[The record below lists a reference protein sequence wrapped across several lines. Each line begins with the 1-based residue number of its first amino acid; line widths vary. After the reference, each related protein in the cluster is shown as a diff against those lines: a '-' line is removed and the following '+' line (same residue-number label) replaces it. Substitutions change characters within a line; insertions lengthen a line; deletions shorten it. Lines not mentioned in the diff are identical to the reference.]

1 MESVVNVQTRCDRPK
16 STSQWDDPRPKRAL
30 LICAATLGLVGIAIL
45 GVIRLFQCLNDGT
58 ISAWRLALLFA
69 NAFFCVMVICA
80 LYGRGRQR
88 PRPAP
93 VPRRRS

>member
-1 MESVVNVQTRCDRPK
+1 MTIETRSQCPI
-16 STSQWDDPRPKRAL
+16 STSKWADPRPKRAL
-30 LICAATLGLVGIAIL
+30 FICAAMLGLVGITIL
-45 GVIRLFQCLNDGT
+45 GVIRLFQGLNDGT

-69 NAFFCVMVICA
+69 NALFCIMVICA